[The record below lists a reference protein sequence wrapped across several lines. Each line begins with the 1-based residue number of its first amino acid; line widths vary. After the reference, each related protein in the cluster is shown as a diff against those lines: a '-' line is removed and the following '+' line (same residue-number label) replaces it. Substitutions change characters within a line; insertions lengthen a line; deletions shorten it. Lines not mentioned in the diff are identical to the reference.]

1 MWEKLLNQ
9 REKKVKN
16 KLINDNNNNN
26 NNKHKNEIKRER
38 KKRLKNESNTIKD
51 ILALLNNE
59 N

>member
-1 MWEKLLNQ
+1 M
-9 REKKVKN
+9 
-16 KLINDNNNNN
+16 IIITIINN